1 MGIIE
6 DIKNAGKE
14 LVDKVKKGLQELG
27 DAVDEA
33 IQGESEEPVPVP
45 VKGEGSESHRHV
57 ALLPLSEFTLFGEK
71 K

>member
-14 LVDKVKKGLQELG
+14 LVDKVKQGLQELG
-27 DAVDEA
+27 DALDEA
-33 IQGESEEPVPVP
+33 MQDESEEPVPIP
-45 VKGEGSESHRHV
+45 VKGEGSESQRHF